1 MFSTLSSS
9 YSSFP
14 QLYVS
19 KSTSIMIV
27 EKFQKKEWN
36 IHQLN
41 QHELQVH
48 EVMRV
53 HREEGVFLSYY
64 PCTDFMRSA
73 GIFQDVQNLISN
85 AGLEDFVVGEPYQ
98 YAKLTMSVVQDFE
111 FHWSKPNPIVQYKI
125 YNKTV
130 NLPFDDFCAA
140 IKVPQWGLRENIRG
154 LPSELLKLY
163 ETICQGRS
171 FSDESGKI
179 RSIQLP
185 SIRYFSYFITKC
197 VLARKNA
204 SKLSIH
210 DLVFLAAALQYDRTY
225 NLGALIAFRLAT
237 NRDKGG
243 ICGGL
248 IASRLLAMHGVE
260 PHPLDV
266 QLSVV
271 KLDIVSMIKHDF
283 ISNQSNFNNLSY
295 KITFFKKKWRVIK
308 SERLVGLPAPAFF
321 NLDSRNGWSV
331 TEDELDAYI
340 ESCGHHAG
348 DGMEEAEDSLD
359 LSSDAASSSH
369 QHFGHVE
376 PSSFSSA
383 HGSYYDHAMYDP
395 PAWNPDPRWG

>member
-1 MFSTLSSS
+1 
-9 YSSFP
+9 
-14 QLYVS
+14 
-19 KSTSIMIV
+19 MIV
-27 EKFQKKEWN
+27 EKFQKMEWN
-36 IHQLN
+36 RHQLN
-41 QHELQVH
+41 QHELEVH

-53 HREEGVFLSYY
+53 HREEGVFPSYY
-64 PCTDFMRSA
+64 PCTDFMKSA

-111 FHWSKPNPIVQYKI
+111 FHWSQPNPMVRYKI
-125 YNKTV
+125 YNKTI

-140 IKVPQWGLRENIRG
+140 IKVPRWGSCEKIRG
-154 LPSELLKLY
+154 LPRQLLNLY
-163 ETICQGRS
+163 EMICQGRS

-185 SIRYFSYFITKC
+185 SIRYFAYFITKC

-204 SKLSIH
+204 NKLSIH
-210 DLVFLAAALQYDRTY
+210 DLVFLAAALQLDRTY

-266 QLSVV
+266 QLSIE

-283 ISNQSNFNNLSY
+283 VSNWSNLNNLSY
-295 KITFFKKKWRVIK
+295 EITFFKKKWRVIK
-308 SERLVGLPAPAFF
+308 SERLVGLPAPALF
-321 NLDSRNGWSV
+321 NLDSRKSWSV

-340 ESCGHHAG
+340 ERCGHHAG
-348 DGMEEAEDSLD
+348 DGMEEAEDPLD

-369 QHFGHVE
+369 QYSGHVE
-376 PSSFSSA
+376 PSSSSSSA
-383 HGSYYDHAMYDP
+383 QGSYYDHAMYDP
-395 PAWNPDPRWG
+395 LAWNPDPRWG

>member
-1 MFSTLSSS
+1 M
-9 YSSFP
+9 
-14 QLYVS
+14 
-19 KSTSIMIV
+19 K
-27 EKFQKKEWN
+27 
-36 IHQLN
+36 
-41 QHELQVH
+41 
-48 EVMRV
+48 
-53 HREEGVFLSYY
+53 
-64 PCTDFMRSA
+64 SA

-111 FHWSKPNPIVQYKI
+111 YHWSQPNPMVQYKI
-125 YNKTV
+125 YNKTI

-140 IKVPQWGLRENIRG
+140 IKVPQWGSREKIRG
-154 LPSELLKLY
+154 LPPQLLNLY
-163 ETICQGRS
+163 EMICQGRS

-185 SIRYFSYFITKC
+185 SIRYFAYFITKC

-204 SKLSIH
+204 NKLSIH
-210 DLVFLAAALQYDRTY
+210 DLVFLAAALQRDRTY

-266 QLSVV
+266 QLSIE

-283 ISNQSNFNNLSY
+283 VSNWSNLNNLSY
-295 KITFFKKKWRVIK
+295 EITFFKKKWRVTK
-308 SERLVGLPAPAFF
+308 SERLVGLPAPALF
-321 NLDSRNGWSV
+321 NLDSRESWSV

-340 ESCGHHAG
+340 ERSGHHAG
-348 DGMEEAEDSLD
+348 DGMEEAEEPLD

-376 PSSFSSA
+376 PSSSSSA
-383 HGSYYDHAMYDP
+383 QGSYYDHAMYDP
-395 PAWNPDPRWG
+395 WAWNPDPRWVDLHLGQKPKLGGRYTDISLIYISYLVGTLYIHVSIFFLSFCCLLFISVFQNTKRPKIFLLFLSIYLFI